1 MGRHLPDWPAMMRK
15 DYAAAYL
22 DMPVAK
28 FERAVLSGRL
38 PNSDELW
45 PGEERWSRAKLDAY
59 LNRKAGVGS
68 TGNRERSRLYND
80 EAA

>member
-1 MGRHLPDWPAMMRK
+1 MARTLPDWPAMMRK

-28 FERAVLSGRL
+28 FERGVLAGKL
-38 PNSDELW
+38 PAPAMVLD
-45 PGEERWSRAKLDAY
+45 EERWSRAKLDAY
-59 LNRKAGVGS
+59 LERL
-68 TGNRERSRLYND
+68 TGGGQDRRSRSKLYG